1 MTDPDNPGPIVGVLL
16 AAGRG
21 QRFDAS
27 GAQSKLLQATPR
39 GARAGVP
46 VAVAAARALR
56 AGVDQ
61 MVAVVPPAHSDT
73 QRHLHALL
81 AAEACTLVVNPRA
94 AEGIGTSIAAGVAAT
109 AAASGWIIALAD
121 MPFVEPATVQAVA
134 AALRSGATTALPAHR
149 GKRGHPVGFAAAC
162 RNALLALEGN
172 VGARVVLARFPPRVL
187 AVEDAGCLVDL
198 DLPGDFSTD

>member
-1 MTDPDNPGPIVGVLL
+1 MSDPHDAGPIVGVLL

-21 QRFDAS
+21 HRFDAS
-27 GAQSKLLQATPR
+27 GARSKLLQPTPR

-56 AGVDQ
+56 AGVDHT
-61 MVAVVPPAHSDT
+61 VAVVAPADSEP

-81 AAEACTLVVNPRA
+81 VAEACTLVVNARA
-94 AEGIGTSIAAGVAAT
+94 ADGIGTSIAAGVAAT

-121 MPFVEPATVQAVA
+121 MPFVDPATVQAVA
-134 AALRSGATTALPAHR
+134 AAVRNGASTALPAHR
-149 GKRGHPVGFAAAC
+149 GERGHPVGFAAAC
-162 RNALLALEGN
+162 RDALLALDGD

-198 DLPGDFSTD
+198 DQPGDFSTD